1 MGSYPETDV
10 ARASL
15 FQMNEIS
22 RRAEVAG
29 MSFTSGAGAASTSAS
44 APQPGTSGAAGAS
57 TSTSTANASTSS
69 SNSNPPRPR
78 SAQQIFAAAAGL
90 LVPQL
95 NLADSD
101 TPLSRQD
108 TLARIEEL
116 QRNRPQSAQG
126 VAAADGSSVPSGS
139 DPFVMPA
146 DPSAD
151 GTLTQ
156 YGPQSLAHEGLQVFT
171 LGHLLPRSS
180 EDDVNGNWTFDANS
194 LQGLLPLPLGG
205 EDDSDVLNP
214 SPTTGNAPSMQ
225 FETTR
230 PASAQTLRIRR
241 SAYVPG
247 WAVPP
252 RVLLVEDDAVSRK
265 LSSKF
270 LQVFGCAIDVAVDG
284 VGAVNKMNLEK
295 YDLVLM
301 VSRSVVPTTVPKIK
315 NSHTTR
321 PQDIVMPKLDG
332 VSATN
337 LIRQFDHMTPII
349 SMTSN
354 SKPNEIM
361 TYYHSGMNDILP
373 KPFTKEGLLEM
384 LEVCVHLP
392 LLLFTRPLTERVQ
405 KHLMHLKAIQ
415 QMGKFPRSIGAPDT
429 TIEEDPETSM
439 AVQPSVN
446 PPVAVEDAGRIDPLA
461 GMGLTQ
467 QQYQLILHGL
477 VNGDSSL
484 SSAVNGTVGTGGV
497 SMGGGEKR
505 SLADA
510 EDERDGKRGRFE
522 VLE

>member
-29 MSFTSGAGAASTSAS
+29 MSFTANVAGAGAASTSAS
-44 APQPGTSGAAGAS
+44 APQPGTTGAPGAS
-57 TSTSTANASTSS
+57 TSTSTANASGS
-69 SNSNPPRPR
+69 SNPPRPR

-90 LVPQL
+90 LVPHL
-95 NLADSD
+95 NLTDGE

-126 VAAADGSSVPSGS
+126 LAADGSSVPSGS
-139 DPFVMPA
+139 DPFVIPP

-194 LQGLLPLPLGG
+194 LHGLLPLPLGG
-205 EDDSDVLNP
+205 EDESDVVNP
-214 SPTTGNAPSMQ
+214 SPTSANPPSMP
-225 FETTR
+225 FSEAR

-301 VSRSVVPTTVPKIK
+301 VSGGSVGALPCTTFLL
-315 NSHTTR
+315 NSHS
-321 PQDIVMPKLDG
+321 PHFLPPPLQDIVMPKLDG

-337 LIRQFDHMTPII
+337 MIRQFDHMTPII

-384 LEVCVHLP
+384 LEVCSPVSYP
-392 LLLFTRPLTERVQ
+392 SPV
-405 KHLMHLKAIQ
+405 
-415 QMGKFPRSIGAPDT
+415 
-429 TIEEDPETSM
+429 TS
-439 AVQPSVN
+439 
-446 PPVAVEDAGRIDPLA
+446 R
-461 GMGLTQ
+461 
-467 QQYQLILHGL
+467 
-477 VNGDSSL
+477 
-484 SSAVNGTVGTGGV
+484 
-497 SMGGGEKR
+497 
-505 SLADA
+505 
-510 EDERDGKRGRFE
+510 
-522 VLE
+522 

>member
-1 MGSYPETDV
+1 MRMEIGWFWSADVVCCNQKILFCPNSYPFTFAPLKNANADVTSLLLGKTKAEDPLSSFTSDANPFVPTQEVQRVMGSYPETDV

-29 MSFTSGAGAASTSAS
+29 MSFTTNVSGAGAASTSAS
-44 APQPGTSGAAGAS
+44 APQPGTTGAPGAS
-57 TSTSTANASTSS
+57 TSTSTANASSS
-69 SNSNPPRPR
+69 SNPPRPR

-90 LVPQL
+90 LIPQL

-126 VAAADGSSVPSGS
+126 GAAADGSSAPSGS
-139 DPFVMPA
+139 DPFVMPP

-205 EDDSDVLNP
+205 EDDSDVVNP
-214 SPTTGNAPSMQ
+214 SPTTGNPPSMP

-301 VSRSVVPTTVPKIK
+301 VSDCACP
-315 NSHTTR
+315 
-321 PQDIVMPKLDG
+321 
-332 VSATN
+332 A
-337 LIRQFDHMTPII
+337 
-349 SMTSN
+349 
-354 SKPNEIM
+354 
-361 TYYHSGMNDILP
+361 LP
-373 KPFTKEGLLEM
+373 
-384 LEVCVHLP
+384 C
-392 LLLFTRPLTERVQ
+392 Q
-405 KHLMHLKAIQ
+405 
-415 QMGKFPRSIGAPDT
+415 
-429 TIEEDPETSM
+429 
-439 AVQPSVN
+439 N
-446 PPVAVEDAGRIDPLA
+446 
-461 GMGLTQ
+461 
-467 QQYQLILHGL
+467 
-477 VNGDSSL
+477 
-484 SSAVNGTVGTGGV
+484 
-497 SMGGGEKR
+497 
-505 SLADA
+505 
-510 EDERDGKRGRFE
+510 
-522 VLE
+522 

>member
-1 MGSYPETDV
+1 MILFCPNSYPFTFCPLKNANADVTSLLLGKTKAEDALSSFTSDANPFVPTQEVQRVMGSYPETDV

-29 MSFTSGAGAASTSAS
+29 MSFTSGAGAASTSTS

-57 TSTSTANASTSS
+57 TSTSTANASTS
-69 SNSNPPRPR
+69 SNPPRPR

-139 DPFVMPA
+139 DPFVMPP

-205 EDDSDVLNP
+205 EDDSDVINP
-214 SPTTGNAPSMQ
+214 SPTTANPPSMP

-301 VSRSVVPTTVPKIK
+301 VSWSCLTCPGLPKLL
-315 NSHTTR
+315 
-321 PQDIVMPKLDG
+321 QDIVMPKLDG

-384 LEVCVHLP
+384 LEVCPHP
-392 LLLFTRPLTERVQ
+392 PTSILLAR
-405 KHLMHLKAIQ
+405 
-415 QMGKFPRSIGAPDT
+415 
-429 TIEEDPETSM
+429 
-439 AVQPSVN
+439 
-446 PPVAVEDAGRIDPLA
+446 
-461 GMGLTQ
+461 
-467 QQYQLILHGL
+467 
-477 VNGDSSL
+477 
-484 SSAVNGTVGTGGV
+484 
-497 SMGGGEKR
+497 
-505 SLADA
+505 
-510 EDERDGKRGRFE
+510 
-522 VLE
+522 

>member
-29 MSFTSGAGAASTSAS
+29 MSFTTNNVSGTASASGSVQPPGASGA
-44 APQPGTSGAAGAS
+44 PGTS
-57 TSTSTANASTSS
+57 TSTSTANP
-69 SNSNPPRPR
+69 SNPPRPR

-95 NLADSD
+95 NPPEGDR
-101 TPLSRQD
+101 PLSRQD

-126 VAAADGSSVPSGS
+126 VVSMPINTEGSTFPFGS
-139 DPFVMPA
+139 DAFVMPVNPA
-146 DPSAD
+146 TDGAISQYPS
-151 GTLTQ
+151 Q
-156 YGPQSLAHEGLQVFT
+156 CISHEGLQVFT
-171 LGHLLPRSS
+171 LGHLLPRSG
-180 EDDVNGNWTFDANS
+180 EDDANGNWTFDANS
-194 LQGLLPLPLGG
+194 LSGLLPLPLNGTT
-205 EDDSDVLNP
+205 EENDLANP
-214 SPTTGNAPSMQ
+214 SPTTANPSTAPLAPRS
-225 FETTR
+225 
-230 PASAQTLRIRR
+230 ASAQMLRVRR

-270 LQVFGCAIDVAVDG
+270 LQVFGCTIDVAVDG

-301 VSRSVVPTTVPKIK
+301 VLFCLFLPLRCMALIASISPTFL
-315 NSHTTR
+315 S
-321 PQDIVMPKLDG
+321 QDIVMPKLDG

-337 LIRQFDHMTPII
+337 LIRRFDHMTPII

-384 LEVCVHLP
+384 LEVCPH
-392 LLLFTRPLTERVQ
+392 F
-405 KHLMHLKAIQ
+405 
-415 QMGKFPRSIGAPDT
+415 S
-429 TIEEDPETSM
+429 TS
-439 AVQPSVN
+439 SF
-446 PPVAVEDAGRIDPLA
+446 L
-461 GMGLTQ
+461 
-467 QQYQLILHGL
+467 
-477 VNGDSSL
+477 
-484 SSAVNGTVGTGGV
+484 
-497 SMGGGEKR
+497 
-505 SLADA
+505 
-510 EDERDGKRGRFE
+510 RD
-522 VLE
+522 

>member
-1 MGSYPETDV
+1 MMGSYPETDV

-22 RRAEVAG
+22 RRAQVAG
-29 MSFTSGAGAASTSAS
+29 MSFSANVSGTASAS
-44 APQPGTSGAAGAS
+44 GSVQPPGTNGAPGAS
-57 TSTSTANASTSS
+57 TSTSAATA
-69 SNSNPPRPR
+69 SNPPRPR

-95 NLADSD
+95 NLPEGDP
-101 TPLSRQD
+101 PLTRQD
-108 TLARIEEL
+108 ALARIEEL

-126 VAAADGSSVPSGS
+126 VSAPMNAAGSNLPSGS
-139 DPFVMPA
+139 DPFIMPA
-146 DPSAD
+146 DAPIDVTIA
-151 GTLTQ
+151 Q
-156 YGPQSLAHEGLQVFT
+156 YPPQTISHEGLQVFT
-171 LGHLLPRSS
+171 LGHLLPRSA
-180 EDDVNGNWTFDANS
+180 EDDANGNWTFDANS
-194 LQGLLPLPLGG
+194 LSGLLPLPLNST
-205 EDDSDVLNP
+205 EENDLVNP
-214 SPTTGNAPSMQ
+214 SSTTANPTVSTFEARPPSV
-225 FETTR
+225 
-230 PASAQTLRIRR
+230 QTLRVRR

-270 LQVFGCAIDVAVDG
+270 LQVFGCTIDVAVDG

-301 VSRSVVPTTVPKIK
+301 
-315 NSHTTR
+315 
-321 PQDIVMPKLDG
+321 DIVMPKLDG
-332 VSATN
+332 VSATS

-384 LEVCVHLP
+384 LE
-392 LLLFTRPLTERVQ
+392 
-405 KHLMHLKAIQ
+405 KHLIHLKAIQ
-415 QMGKFPRSIGAPDT
+415 QMGRFPRAVGAADAS
-429 TIEEDPETSM
+429 IEEDPETSM

-446 PPVAVEDAGRIDPLA
+446 PPVEDIGRIDPLA
-461 GMGLTQ
+461 GLGLTQ
-467 QQYQLILHGL
+467 QQYQLIVQGL
-477 VNGDSSL
+477 VHGDSSL
-484 SSAVNGTVGTGGV
+484 SAAVNGAGPI
-497 SMGGGEKR
+497 SMGAEKR
-505 SLADA
+505 SLEDA